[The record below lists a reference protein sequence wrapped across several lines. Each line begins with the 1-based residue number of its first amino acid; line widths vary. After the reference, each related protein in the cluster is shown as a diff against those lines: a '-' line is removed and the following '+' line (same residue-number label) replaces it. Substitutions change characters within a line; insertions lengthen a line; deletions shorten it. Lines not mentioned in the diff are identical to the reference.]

1 MFEVIQR
8 IILFKEG
15 IYMVTE
21 LIKSEM
27 SSLTKNLLKEDY
39 LKFKEEKKQLKIASL
54 KENVVFTE
62 SLTPFSE
69 EFSSTLKS
77 LTLFENRIEK
87 MKMIYPELHKESNK
101 LWTSL
106 DEVNTKRDVKLIK
119 ENISD
124 IINLYC
130 HVQEELTMTE
140 EHPFKGT
147 WENLQ
152 IREEISK
159 ANVSNNSKLLFG
171 IPKIK
176 RAMVSLNEGKML
188 LSERLETKDLMK
200 VQDAIERLKGLM
212 TKYPLQAINIKIEN
226 FDNNFKKLLKNE
238 RWLEDKRAGAL
249 ITQVQTLYGA
259 LTKFFS
265 QDMEMIVKMKEFKEA
280 KENPNEIINKA
291 GAENPNDPNSVNPNA
306 EEIKKIIYGRLS
318 PDNIKKITS
327 WFARLISGIFGQN
340 ENSSIDVVLD
350 DDERKSIADEILL
363 MTFNQLTELIN
374 ASKGLPKPRTIVV
387 SAENATATEAEA
399 EALKGNDLKTNLI
412 NFVKSANPEFLTSF
426 ANQVKAGK
434 DPEEILKNLANM
446 PTS

>member
-1 MFEVIQR
+1 
-8 IILFKEG
+8 
-15 IYMVTE
+15 MVTE

-69 EFSSTLKS
+69 EFASTLKS
-77 LTLFENRIEK
+77 LTLFEDRIQK
-87 MKMIYPELHKESNK
+87 MKMVYPELHKESDK

-106 DEVNTKRDVKLIK
+106 NEVNSKRDVKLIR
-119 ENISD
+119 ENIAN

-147 WENLQ
+147 WANLQ

-159 ANVSNNSKLLFG
+159 ADVPNNSKLLFG

-200 VQDAIERLKGLM
+200 VQNAIERLKELLS
-212 TKYPLQAINIKIEN
+212 KYPLQAISKKIN
-226 FDNNFKKLLKNE
+226 DFDNKFKQLINDEHLLQD
-238 RWLEDKRAGAL
+238 RRAVSL
-249 ITQVQTLYGA
+249 ITQAQALYGA

-265 QDMEMIVKMKEFKEA
+265 QDMVMIMKMDEFKSA
-280 KENPNEIINKA
+280 KDNPDSPIKDIEGIDVDAIIKMITSRLTPSLLGKIVNYFDNSLSKLKSYFGDFQEQDKNKTIDKILNKDEIMSLANEIVFMN
-291 GAENPNDPNSVNPNA
+291 
-306 EEIKKIIYGRLS
+306 
-318 PDNIKKITS
+318 
-327 WFARLISGIFGQN
+327 
-340 ENSSIDVVLD
+340 
-350 DDERKSIADEILL
+350 
-363 MTFNQLTELIN
+363 FNQLSELVN
-374 ASKGLPKPRTIVV
+374 ASKGLPKPQSIATITNNQQNQSNVD
-387 SAENATATEAEA
+387 TDGPTTPDKL
-399 EALKGNDLKTNLI
+399 EALKTKFGNDTASILANFNDKDGNPLDGTAI
-412 NFVKSANPEFLTSF
+412 NSIMSAVKSGKNIIDILSTF
-426 ANQVKAGK
+426 AKGNQ
-434 DPEEILKNLANM
+434 
-446 PTS
+446 